1 MDISEASKL
10 SNLPASTLRYY
21 EEKGL
26 LKSVGRHGLK
36 RVFPSDVVQRL
47 AFISLG
53 RAAGL
58 SLDEIKSMLLPN
70 RIEVDRELLVS
81 KAEELDTK
89 IHQLEFIRDGL
100 KKAAD
105 CKASNHLDCSGF
117 SRLLHIANQRWGKSN
132 RGKVVRE
139 R

>member
-1 MDISEASKL
+1 MDISEASRL

-26 LKSVGRHGLK
+26 IKSVGRHGLK
-36 RVFPSDVVQRL
+36 RVFSDNVLERL

-70 RIEVDRELLVS
+70 RIKVDRELLLS
-81 KAEELDTK
+81 KAEELDFK
-89 IHQLEFIRDGL
+89 INQLKSIRDGL
-100 KKAAD
+100 KKTAN
-105 CKASNHLDCSGF
+105 CKASDHLECSGF
-117 SRLLHIANQRWGKSN
+117 LRVLNIANQRWGKSN
-132 RGKVVRE
+132 RDRKI
-139 R
+139 